1 MGWSGCIRF
10 LRGEWGASMSFG
22 WFLVPGFSRRFD
34 QRVGSGPWRTL
45 LDRGCHSLAHGP
57 CLETTGCDRR
67 TDRGP
72 GVGGPE
78 KYLDVKN
85 VGAVGRNEF
94 GTDHFAARRARR
106 LEPVNS
112 SVAGI

>member
-45 LDRGCHSLAHGP
+45 LNRGCHSLAHGP
-57 CLETTGCDRR
+57 CLETTGRHRR
-67 TDRGP
+67 TNRGP
-72 GVGGPE
+72 GVVRPE
-78 KYLDVKN
+78 KDLN
-85 VGAVGRNEF
+85 VENVDANPGGKS
-94 GTDHFAARRARR
+94 HFRR
-106 LEPVNS
+106 LVQLRAWVEHLQN
-112 SVAGI
+112 G

>member
-45 LDRGCHSLAHGP
+45 LDRGCHSLAHAP
-57 CLETTGCDRR
+57 CLETTGRHRR
-67 TDRGP
+67 ANAGP

-78 KYLDVKN
+78 RDLVVETVN
-85 VGAVGRNEF
+85 ALRRHEF
-94 GTDHFAARRARR
+94 RTDHFSPTRPTLPTARSRF
-106 LEPVNS
+106 P
-112 SVAGI
+112 